1 MLKKR
6 RDYVRGLL

>member
-6 RDYVRGLL
+6 TVWGFYLY

>member
-6 RDYVRGLL
+6 R

>member
-6 RDYVRGLL
+6 